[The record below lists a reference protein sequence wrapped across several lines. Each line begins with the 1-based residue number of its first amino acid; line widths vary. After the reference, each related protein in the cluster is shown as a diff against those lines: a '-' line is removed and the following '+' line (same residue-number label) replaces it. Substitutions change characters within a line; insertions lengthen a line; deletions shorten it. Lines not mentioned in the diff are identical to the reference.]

1 LNQLVEEIV
10 KEGKLVAPNH
20 NWSYNL
26 KGRID
31 IFADGRLMKQ
41 MLRAIID
48 NSIKFTQE
56 GGTINISVEK
66 HLDKVKIVVK
76 DNGIGIP
83 REEIGKIFDRFYRV
97 DKVRSKTTGGSGL
110 GLSIVKW
117 IVEAHNGG
125 ILVESELGK
134 GTEVSVLLP
143 M

>member
-1 LNQLVEEIV
+1 MNQLVEEIV
-10 KEGKLVAPNH
+10 KEGKLVAPNR

-117 IVEAHNGG
+117 IVEAHNGE